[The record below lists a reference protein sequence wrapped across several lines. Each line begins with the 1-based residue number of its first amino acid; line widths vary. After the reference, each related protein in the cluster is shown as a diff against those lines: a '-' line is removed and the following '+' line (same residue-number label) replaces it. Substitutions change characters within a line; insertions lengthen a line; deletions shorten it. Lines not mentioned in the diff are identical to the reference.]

1 VPVIERFCVWM
12 SERIEQTSDETDLHQ
27 AVLKLTEQLRQA
39 IDGEQPP
46 VVNVETRDPAMLG
59 LTTLINDA
67 LGNARDAVLHLET
80 LNRDLDQNIRE
91 RTAELE
97 YARSIAEQGSN
108 AKSNF
113 LAQMSHEL
121 RTPLNA
127 IIGFAQLLIDSRKEP
142 ISEKQHK
149 QLGHI
154 LQGGQ
159 HLLGLINDVLDLTK
173 IESGRLDLQI
183 EAVDPGLII
192 TESLQMISPLTD
204 NYAIHFENRIAA
216 VKSLPWV
223 KCDPLRVKQC
233 LINLLNNAFKY
244 NNQKGSVWIDVR
256 IFENERLRFIVGDT
270 GIGIPLNRQHELF
283 RPFSRLGREDT
294 DVEGSGVGL
303 ALTRLLV
310 DSMDGALD
318 YISVEGQGSQ
328 FWFDLPIALQPEYI
342 PVTEDPISVTT
353 RSRPQGLVL
362 YIEDVASNVLLM
374 RDILNEYT
382 DVQLLTANSAEAGIR
397 LTREQLPDLIIMDI
411 NLSGMNGID
420 AIRYIRSVTLIK
432 NIPVF
437 VLTGDAREETRRRCV
452 DAGIEMFFSKPVDVP
467 AFVKAVCW
475 CLDQK
480 LGKLL

>member
-1 VPVIERFCVWM
+1 M
-12 SERIEQTSDETDLHQ
+12 SERLEQITDETDLQ
-27 AVLKLTEQLRQA
+27 LAVRQMTEHLRRSLN
-39 IDGEQPP
+39 GEQPTLID
-46 VVNVETRDPAMLG
+46 VETCDAGVQG
-59 LTTLINDA
+59 LTALINEVI
-67 LGNARDAVLHLET
+67 GNANNAVQRLET

-97 YARSIAEQGSN
+97 YARSIAESGSN

-127 IIGFAQLLIDSRKEP
+127 IIGFAQLLIDSRKETL
-142 ISEKQHK
+142 SDRQQKQV
-149 QLGHI
+149 GHI

-183 EAVDPGLII
+183 EAVEPGMII
-192 TESLQMISPLTD
+192 AESLQMVSPLME
-204 NYAIHFENRIAA
+204 NYDIRFENRIVTDSA
-216 VKSLPWV
+216 LPWV
-223 KCDPLRVKQC
+223 ECDPLRVKQC

-244 NNQKGSVWIDVR
+244 NNPEGLVWIDVR
-256 IFENERLRFIVGDT
+256 VFENERLRFIVGDT
-270 GIGIPLNRQHELF
+270 GIGIPLKKQHELF

-294 DVEGSGVGL
+294 DIEGSGVGL

-310 DSMDGALD
+310 DSMNGTLD
-318 YISVEGQGSQ
+318 YQSNEGQGSQ
-328 FWFDLPIALQPEYI
+328 FWFDLPITLQTVQK
-342 PVTEDPISVTT
+342 PVDDETLFETS

-374 RDILNEYT
+374 HDILNEYT
-382 DVQLLTANSAEAGIR
+382 DVQLLTANTAEEGIR
-397 LTREQLPDLIIMDI
+397 IAREQLPDLIVMDI
-411 NLSGMNGID
+411 NLAGMSGID

-432 NIPVF
+432 RITVF
-437 VLTGDAREETRRRCV
+437 VLTGDAREETRKRCEEAGV
-452 DAGIEMFFSKPVDVP
+452 DMFFSKPVDVA
-467 AFVKAVCW
+467 AFAQAVCR
-475 CLDQK
+475 CLDLK